1 MVHIKAIVS
10 QSTKEFHM
18 PDDNTPAKG
27 TLDEAVLAVIS
38 AGYTVLHP
46 GQTVPASW
54 FDQVKNV
61 MRIATLVIAAI
72 VAIQQQV
79 RPPATPEQVQA
90 VKDVVPTAEQVA
102 DKVWAP
108 TPVK

>member
-1 MVHIKAIVS
+1 MNYDIPP
-10 QSTKEFHM
+10 STSLNEEPLMFA
-18 PDDNTPAKG
+18 DNLPAKI
-27 TLDEAVLAVIS
+27 TIEDAAAALIA
-38 AGYTVLHP
+38 AGYQVIHP
-46 GQTVPASW
+46 GQAVPASW
-54 FDQVKNV
+54 METVKNV

-79 RPPATPEQVQA
+79 RPPATPEQVQS

-108 TPVK
+108 SAK